1 MLPRWS
7 PDGTQIA
14 YSDTQVGQ
22 PWQVFLISTQGG
34 TPEQM
39 LPDKEYQIDANWFP
53 DGRKM
58 IFGRVPFV
66 PGSSKEISIQVL
78 DLNSRQVS
86 TLPGSEN
93 VYAPRLSPDGQR
105 LAALSSDS
113 KKLLMFD
120 FQTQKWTNWV
130 SEPDESIALPT
141 WSRDGQYV
149 YYDAR
154 GKSPGYRRVRVGQTR
169 SELLVDL
176 KDFHTYGVGWSGVT
190 PGGSPLFVRDVS
202 SDEIYA
208 LDLELP

>member
-1 MLPRWS
+1 
-7 PDGTQIA
+7 
-14 YSDTQVGQ
+14 
-22 PWQVFLISTQGG
+22 
-34 TPEQM
+34 M